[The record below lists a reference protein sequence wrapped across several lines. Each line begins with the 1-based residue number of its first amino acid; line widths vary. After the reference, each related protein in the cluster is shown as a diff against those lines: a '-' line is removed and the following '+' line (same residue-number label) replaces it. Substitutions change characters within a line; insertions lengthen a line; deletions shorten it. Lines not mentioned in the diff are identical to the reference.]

1 MGTEWREAAEAA
13 GGRPRGRR
21 PGPSGLRWAES
32 TSWIWSRDWECE
44 GETEDEEE
52 EEEDSRRAAR
62 GEGETRETPR
72 ELRKRG
78 EKPTEG

>member
-1 MGTEWREAAEAA
+1 MGTEWPEAAEAA
-13 GGRPRGRR
+13 DGRPRGRR

-32 TSWIWSRDWECE
+32 TSWIWSRDWDAECE
-44 GETEDEEE
+44 GEDEE